1 MSVLLAILRVLLLL
15 FAVFGAMFSAM
26 FDSPLTGL
34 MYVAASVL
42 ALIGLF
48 KPRASLA
55 ALGCIAIGMLASWG
69 GGNPG
74 H

>member
-1 MSVLLAILRVLLLL
+1 MSVLLFFLRLLLL
-15 FAVFGAMFSAM
+15 AFAVVGALYSGL
-26 FDSPLTGL
+26 FDNNFTAF
-34 MYVAASVL
+34 MYLAALIL

-55 ALGCIAIGMLASWG
+55 ALGCIAVGMLTSWG

>member
-1 MSVLLAILRVLLLL
+1 MFFLRVLLLL
-15 FAVFGAMFSAM
+15 FAVFGALYSGL
-26 FDSPLTGL
+26 FDNGFTGF
-34 MYVAASVL
+34 MYLAASVL

-55 ALGCIAIGMLASWG
+55 AVGCIAVGMLTSWG

>member
-1 MSVLLAILRVLLLL
+1 MTVILTVLRVLLLL
-15 FAVFGAMFSAM
+15 FAVYGALFSGM

-42 ALIGLF
+42 ALVGLF

-55 ALGCIAIGMLASWG
+55 AVGCIALGTLASWG

>member
-1 MSVLLAILRVLLLL
+1 MILRVLLLL
-15 FAVFGAMFSAM
+15 FAVFGTVFAAL
-26 FDSPLTGL
+26 FDSTLTGL
-34 MYVAASVL
+34 MYLAASVL

-55 ALGCIAIGMLASWG
+55 AVACIGVGMLASWG